1 MKALIFIIGFLCI
14 CLECH
19 GSNKGSTLLNEL
31 YGCLNADSIPEK
43 RAFGTLKLNP
53 IQILTC
59 EIPVSFEIYRPGQVS
74 LQIQIGYIFPAR
86 KSPMGQF
93 FESWGTEGTAKS
105 EGLISYRKS
114 PYNNDGGI
122 NLKIEFRKYKHSL
135 GNDGNRPY
143 SSAYFAPQ
151 LMYKYTFY
159 TNQTFTKKD
168 GTGGGD
174 FTYYQTESKNS
185 HLFGFGLMFGH
196 QSCKG
201 KFVTDLYVG
210 FGLRIRV
217 IDAKILEISEY
228 WNRPGYPIYPN
239 TVESN
244 VSIYPFV
251 NLGLRMGFELK

>member
-1 MKALIFIIGFLCI
+1 MKTPLFIIGFLCI
-14 CLECH
+14 SLECFGIDN
-19 GSNKGSTLLNEL
+19 GSIIFNEL
-31 YGCLNADSIPEK
+31 YGCSNADTISEK

-53 IQILTC
+53 IQILTS

-74 LQIQIGYIFPAR
+74 LQIQIGFIFSAR

-105 EGLISYRKS
+105 DGLISYRKS

-135 GNDGNRPY
+135 GSRRQPY

-159 TNQTFTKKD
+159 NHLTFTKKD

-196 QSCKG
+196 QSCSG
-201 KFVTDLYVG
+201 KFVTDIYTG

-217 IDAKILEISEY
+217 ITATIHEISEY

-239 TVESN
+239 TVESGI
-244 VSIYPFV
+244 SIYPFI